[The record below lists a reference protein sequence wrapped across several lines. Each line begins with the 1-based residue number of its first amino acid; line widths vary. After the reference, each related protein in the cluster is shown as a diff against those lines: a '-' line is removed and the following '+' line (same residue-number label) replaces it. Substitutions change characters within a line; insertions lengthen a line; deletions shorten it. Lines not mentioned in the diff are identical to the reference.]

1 MQTNTFDA
9 AQLIA
14 GYEHVR
20 ERVADSARKAGRAPD
35 SVTLLAV
42 SKYQPIEKISTLA
55 AHGHVEFGENYVQE
69 AMTKQEQLQELSLHW
84 HFIGHLQSNKAKFVA
99 GQFDLIHTVDSE
111 KLAQSLHKSA
121 NKLNKRQKVLIQVN
135 VGNEPQKAGVA
146 EDDAPGLVEA
156 LLEMPGLALEGLMC
170 IPPFFDAPE
179 AARPYFAG
187 LRALRDRLEAEIG
200 ISLPQLSMGMSGD
213 LEYAVAEGA
222 TIVRVGTDIFGSR
235 PARL

>member
-1 MQTNTFDA
+1 MQDNTFDP

-14 GYEHVR
+14 DYEHVR
-20 ERVADSARKAGRAPD
+20 ERVADSAKKSGRAAE
-35 SVTLLAV
+35 SVRLLAV
-42 SKYQPIEKISTLA
+42 SKYQPIEKIRALA
-55 AHGHVEFGENYVQE
+55 AHGHKDFGENYVQE
-69 AMTKQEQLQELSLHW
+69 ALTKQEQLQELSLYW
-84 HFIGHLQSNKAKFVA
+84 HFIGHLQSNKAKYVT
-99 GQFDLIHTVDSE
+99 GKYDLIHTVDSE
-111 KLAQSLHKSA
+111 KLAQSLQKSA
-121 NKLNKRQKVLIQVN
+121 NKLNKRQKVLIQIN

-146 EDDAPGLVEA
+146 EDDAPGLVES
-156 LLEMPGLALEGLMC
+156 LLKMPGLALEGLMC

-187 LRALRDRLEAEIG
+187 LRALRDRLEAELG
-200 ISLPQLSMGMSGD
+200 VSLPQLSMGMSGD